1 MWDKISLRI
10 KITILTTLALSL
22 VTACITYLSI
32 HNAQQ
37 HIVEPFTAFYVTV
50 IERMF
55 DSEDLAASALDGNG
69 FRVYEIGRAMPDFR
83 IIDPNQIF
91 SQTPFVIIDE
101 SQHNF
106 QIYSIITAILF
117 ILIGAFGAYLIS
129 GQALKPIKTLAT
141 DIENIDAN
149 NLATKIE
156 PPASNDEVSR
166 LTHSFN
172 NMLEKLN
179 SSFETQKLFAQ
190 NAAHELKTPLA
201 SIRTNIEVL
210 QLDSEPSLDEYKEVV
225 NTVKGSTEQL
235 IALVDGLLALN
246 DEVDESKW
254 QFFYGK
260 EMFEKILSDLNESI
274 AEKEL
279 EVLLLGNCR
288 VKGNQSLLER
298 AFSNLVHN
306 AIRYNIKGG
315 LVRIIMT
322 NDSIIIEDSGIGI
335 PREHLSH
342 LFEPFYC
349 VNSSRSKELGGN
361 GLGLAIAK
369 HIFDKHKFEITVS
382 SEIGA
387 GTTINVNTN

>member
-1 MWDKISLRI
+1 MWNKVSLRI

-37 HIVEPFTAFYVTV
+37 HIVEPFAAFYVTV

-55 DSEDLAASALDGNG
+55 DSEDLATGALDGNG
-69 FRVYEIGRAMPDFR
+69 FRLYEIGRAMPDIR
-83 IIDPNQIF
+83 IIDPNHFF
-91 SQTPFVIIDE
+91 SQTPFVTIDQ
-101 SQHNF
+101 SQQNF
-106 QIYSIITAILF
+106 QIYSIIIAIIF
-117 ILIGAFGAYLIS
+117 VLIGAIGAYLIS

-335 PREHLSH
+335 PREHLTH

-382 SEIGA
+382 SEIGV
-387 GTTINVNTN
+387 GTTIILSKI

>member
-335 PREHLSH
+335 PHEHLTH

-382 SEIGA
+382 SEIGV
-387 GTTINVNTN
+387 GTTIILSKI